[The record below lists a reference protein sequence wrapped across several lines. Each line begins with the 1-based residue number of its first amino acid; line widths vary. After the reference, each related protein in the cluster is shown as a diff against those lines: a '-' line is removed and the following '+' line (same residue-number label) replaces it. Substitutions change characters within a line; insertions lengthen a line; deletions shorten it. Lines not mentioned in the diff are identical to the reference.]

1 MLPLISHRLFDV
13 INFELSPLVTSAGIS
28 MLKELE
34 EKAGVV
40 LPQDLTTSEVNEYL
54 QKKVKEL
61 GYECPPPLTTA
72 RLIDRVSSHLLLL
85 HLQHV
90 LL

>member
-1 MLPLISHRLFDV
+1 MLQ
-13 INFELSPLVTSAGIS
+13 
-28 MLKELE
+28 ELE

-85 HLQHV
+85 HLNMFAVGWRNYRAGLHKSCFHN
-90 LL
+90 